1 MMVLSMA
8 SHTPPRRRR
17 GFSRW
22 AGNSV
27 GFPRRREV
35 LRIDPLLAAAGNSAA
50 LQLFGD
56 VGSSG
61 PGILVLVKRLGRMM
75 MMMMMMMMMVMVMV
89 MMMMMM
95 KMRSRSFGSDKRVFC
110 APSLTARLLRLP
122 RCSIRLQKG
131 AREGVNPQTNP

>member
-1 MMVLSMA
+1 MF
-8 SHTPPRRRR
+8 P
-17 GFSRW
+17 RW

-75 MMMMMMMMMVMVMV
+75 MMMMMM
-89 MMMMMM
+89 
-95 KMRSRSFGSDKRVFC
+95 RSSRSFGSDKRVFC

-131 AREGVNPQTNP
+131 AREGVNHQTNP